1 MKNIILLLTKLS
13 TYLKM
18 IMVCFINNLV
28 DKHILDVLNESR
40 SLSKVNMSR
49 SNNTSQADS
58 FHSEKRDFS
67 FPILDVEKEDVR
79 SRSLPHIIGDPLVS
93 DVKVSPSGPAFPAI
107 LEQTELPSNEVVE
120 TYKKKKF
127 LFRRF
132 NFKKFIVNNNR
143 ISASMKIF
151 IYTILAFIITVLL
164 RLSYIHTSL
173 KNCIPTFTSSTR
185 TSAFNDLSKL
195 DIIRFLISS
204 KSSPLLEKIHF
215 TCSIDHMHRDRLN
228 VVVIPAILTMIDYTV
243 CSNYLTSSKFLK
255 NLTLLEV
262 YHNLNSLDHNLKLK
276 MVVWLTA
283 NLAFVMNLK
292 FNKFVLRTIN
302 GLESYD
308 IFRLFQVTLNNNLVY
323 FRLII
328 FYSLYRI
335 IPLGTLL
342 PLIVLMKMM
351 MALTQI
357 MNLRFVQQEDPY
369 NLFKISMTCLVWLV
383 SCVAFGQAK
392 NYKALLSK
400 KANMIYIFK
409 RLCVLMACKYYA
421 ILVFDYKLTLIPLSA
436 YMHENRLNI
445 LKKPLFLFKPMILSL
460 LTADVDLKS
469 LKTNL
474 SNFYRA
480 GSLSFSKERI
490 IAKCLYVETVENI
503 RTSSRDD
510 LGLDEVIDDFATV
523 VYLTNKRLVKWT
535 NNGYTQINN
544 DSFQKLSWDFFINK
558 FYGRSL
564 EIDELIDFKDNNF
577 IDGST
582 ALDKIPSISALE
594 GKGIEMDKLIVSGD
608 KSKFC
613 LVYPTSEEENTV
625 NLLLMD
631 VSSKSF
637 KTITIDEYC
646 IDDVVDCYYF
656 QEGPLG
662 VDSANSILVVTR
674 SAEII
679 EVDLYSFRKT
689 IRKLNLLTRI
699 DHWERLKTDRM
710 AERSII
716 HDTKRKY
723 IGQYVRFKGWKILPF
738 PVEFNSNDT
747 MKNVMMKKGNSM
759 NIINNK
765 SGGGSI
771 MMSKFKMFPM
781 VHQASD
787 PLSSRS
793 SNKVNN
799 KDCDVILKVNALEHL
814 GFIYEIIEN
823 ETEYKNKLI
832 IRLLDCITGK
842 NIKQFEISKKNV
854 EVDTIRIAHEK
865 DLKFC
870 GFCGFLSCKKLH
882 LHYMVKN
889 PNTKEISLNIVVL
902 INGRVKNMKK
912 QRICFRTE
920 RDSRDIRCHGIQE
933 MSEVIKKIKIP
944 EKNVD
949 LIYNRY
955 EDSYVFFSKRDKG
968 KFFKINLDLFKVSS
982 IPYTFESHEFSK
994 NQVIGFDNFKYNIP
1008 KAIADEEIR
1017 RKDLKELENDREDL
1031 MYEEDGIKKRRL
1043 IKDENKRLRYLYDLK
1058 ENRIYYY

>member
-1 MKNIILLLTKLS
+1 MKNVILLLTKLS
-13 TYLKM
+13 TYFKM

-28 DKHILDVLNESR
+28 DKHIIDLLNESR
-40 SLSKVNMSR
+40 SFSKVNMST
-49 SNNTSQADS
+49 SNNTSQAES
-58 FHSEKRDFS
+58 FHSEKREFS
-67 FPILDVEKEDVR
+67 FPIVDVDKDDVR
-79 SRSLPHIIGDPLVS
+79 SRSLPYILGDPLVS
-93 DVKVSPSGPAFPAI
+93 DVKVSPSGPAFLAI
-107 LEQTELPSNEVVE
+107 LEEPETEANKVVE

-127 LFRRF
+127 LFTRF
-132 NFKKFIVNNNR
+132 DFKTFIVDNTR
-143 ISASMKIF
+143 LSASMKIL
-151 IYTILAFIITVLL
+151 IYTILAFCITILL

-173 KNCIPTFTSSTR
+173 NNCIPTFISTKSS
-185 TSAFNDLSKL
+185 SFNDLGKL
-195 DIIRFLISS
+195 DIIKYLVSS
-204 KSSPLLEKIHF
+204 RSSSLLNNIQE
-215 TCSIDHMHRDRLN
+215 TCSTDHIHRDRLN
-228 VVVIPAILTMIDYTV
+228 VVVIPAVLTMIDYTV

-262 YHNLNSLDHNLKLK
+262 YHNLNSLDYNLKLK
-276 MVVWLTA
+276 MAVWLTA
-283 NLAFVMNLK
+283 NLAFVLNLK

-308 IFRLFQVTLNNNLVY
+308 IFRLFQVTLNNKLVY
-323 FRLII
+323 FRIII

-342 PLIVLMKMM
+342 PLVLLMKMM

-392 NYKALLSK
+392 SYEDLLSK
-400 KANMIYIFK
+400 RSNMIYIFK

-421 ILVFDYKLTLIPLSA
+421 ILVFDYKLTLIPLDA
-436 YMHENRLNI
+436 YMHENKLKV

-460 LTADVDLKS
+460 LSADLDLKALKTKHLKFFKTGS
-469 LKTNL
+469 LKFPRETL
-474 SNFYRA
+474 
-480 GSLSFSKERI
+480 

-503 RTSSRDD
+503 RTSSRDQ

-535 NNGYTQINN
+535 NNGYTQINK
-544 DSFQKLSWDFFINK
+544 DSFQRLSWDFFINK

-564 EIDELIDFKDNNF
+564 EIEELLDFKALSKVNH
-577 IDGST
+577 ST
-582 ALDKIPSISALE
+582 ALNNISPM
-594 GKGIEMDKLIVSGD
+594 GKAESKGFQTDKLIMSGD

-613 LVYPTSEEENTV
+613 LVHPTSEEDRTT

-631 VSSKSF
+631 VCSKSLN
-637 KTITIDEYC
+637 TIALDDC
-646 IDDVVDCYYF
+646 SIDDVVNCYYF

-662 VDSANSILVVTR
+662 TDSANSILVVTR

-689 IRKLNLLTRI
+689 VKKLNLLTRI

-738 PVEFNSNDT
+738 PVELESNKF
-747 MKNVMMKKGNSM
+747 MNNVMMKKGNSLSLV
-759 NIINNK
+759 NNK
-765 SGGGSI
+765 STGGSLA
-771 MMSKFKMFPM
+771 MSKFKMFPM
-781 VHQASD
+781 VQQVSD
-787 PLSSRS
+787 PLTSRS
-793 SNKVNN
+793 HSMVNN
-799 KDCDVILKVNALEHL
+799 KDSEVILKVKTLEHL
-814 GFIYEIIEN
+814 GFIYEIVED
-823 ETEYKNKLI
+823 ETEYKNKWI
-832 IRLLDCITGK
+832 IRLLDCVTGK
-842 NIKQFEISKKNV
+842 KIKQFEINKKNV
-854 EVDTIRIAHEK
+854 ELDSIRVTHEK

-882 LHYMVKN
+882 LHYIEAN
-889 PNTKEISLNIVVL
+889 PDTKETSLNIVVL

-933 MSEVIKKIKIP
+933 MREVVKKVKIP

-949 LIYNRY
+949 LIYNNY
-955 EDSYVFFSKRDKG
+955 EDSYVFFSKRNKMT
-968 KFFKINLDLFKVSS
+968 FFKINLDLFKISS
-982 IPYTFESHEFSK
+982 IPYTFESQEFSK
-994 NQVIGFDNFKYNIP
+994 DQVIGFDNFKYNIP
-1008 KAIADEEIR
+1008 KAIADKEIR
-1017 RKDLKELENDREDL
+1017 RNDLKELENDKEEL
-1031 MYEEDGIKKRRL
+1031 LYEEDGIKRRRL
-1043 IKDENKRLRYLYDLK
+1043 VKDDHKRIRYLYDIK